1 MEKVH
6 AKIKFILRKMP
17 PIKTSAS
24 AYLLELNFREIF
36 FLEIPEIDL

>member
-17 PIKTSAS
+17 PIKTSVTKFAGQH
-24 AYLLELNFREIF
+24 LLIY
-36 FLEIPEIDL
+36 